1 MAEGRVAV
9 GDINILVVDDCAT
22 SSLLVKHQL
31 IALGAK
37 ASNITCVTN
46 TQAALLAAKT
56 RFYSFLVIDYHLAEK
71 YTGLDL
77 VHLLSRA
84 QLISDTTAVLM
95 ISSDA
100 TKETVLTALSSSGRV
115 RHLLTK
121 PLQTKALYTKMLQ
134 ALQEQQHI
142 AAVTKRLLASQP
154 LLLSD
159 VILLHKTHASSICV
173 ESLIIDTL
181 VERRDYTL
189 LEDYLPLCSQ
199 KEHASKVCATAFLL
213 HHQGHI
219 SEAVKVLADY
229 VTRNPLCLAAID
241 SLIGLYESLGQQRH
255 ALCLAKRA
263 FSLTPSNGSRFL
275 SASRITAKLGLFED
289 LYELGRTYA
298 AHLSQTDAQWLN
310 VLSSYVD
317 LVSDHFKTLTHI
329 HTKRKVL
336 VQLNEL
342 CLLTQK
348 QLGKE
353 QQVSLLAFKQLMQCK
368 LLLVESR
375 AAEAHLKLLESLS
388 YFYDIPTQMPIALLK
403 QALPLLAFFGEFSIR
418 RSLLGV
424 INQSCSSVRLQECNI
439 VPHEYDYPFSVE
451 TKLNAL
457 AAPDQQYHSNSESV
471 VNFLKQR
478 ALPPNWSRWLS
489 DYLSGSFSSQ
499 IPEPFSYHV
508 TDRE

>member
-9 GDINILVVDDCAT
+9 GDINILVVDDCST

-77 VHLLSRA
+77 VHLMSRA

-219 SEAVKVLADY
+219 SEAVKVLTDY

-275 SASRITAKLGLFED
+275 SASQITAKLGLFED

-329 HTKRKVL
+329 HSKRKVL

-342 CLLTQK
+342 CLLT
-348 QLGKE
+348 
-353 QQVSLLAFKQLMQCK
+353 
-368 LLLVESR
+368 
-375 AAEAHLKLLESLS
+375 
-388 YFYDIPTQMPIALLK
+388 
-403 QALPLLAFFGEFSIR
+403 
-418 RSLLGV
+418 
-424 INQSCSSVRLQECNI
+424 
-439 VPHEYDYPFSVE
+439 
-451 TKLNAL
+451 
-457 AAPDQQYHSNSESV
+457 
-471 VNFLKQR
+471 
-478 ALPPNWSRWLS
+478 
-489 DYLSGSFSSQ
+489 
-499 IPEPFSYHV
+499 
-508 TDRE
+508 

>member
-9 GDINILVVDDCAT
+9 GDINILVVDDCST

-229 VTRNPLCLAAID
+229 VTRNPLCLA
-241 SLIGLYESLGQQRH
+241 
-255 ALCLAKRA
+255 KRA

-289 LYELGRTYA
+289 LYELSRTYA

-329 HTKRKVL
+329 HSKRKVL

-353 QQVSLLAFKQLMQCK
+353 QQVNLLAFKQLMQCK

-508 TDRE
+508 TNRE

>member
-9 GDINILVVDDCAT
+9 GDINILVVDDCST

-37 ASNITCVTN
+37 ASNITCATN

-229 VTRNPLCLAAID
+229 VTRNPLCLA
-241 SLIGLYESLGQQRH
+241 
-255 ALCLAKRA
+255 KRA

-353 QQVSLLAFKQLMQCK
+353 QQVNLLAFKQLMQCK

-424 INQSCSSVRLQECNI
+424 INQSIVFISPTSRVQYRTTRIRLSI
-439 VPHEYDYPFSVE
+439 FSRDKTE
-451 TKLNAL
+451 
-457 AAPDQQYHSNSESV
+457 
-471 VNFLKQR
+471 R
-478 ALPPNWSRWLS
+478 
-489 DYLSGSFSSQ
+489 SGSAGPT
-499 IPEPFSYHV
+499 IPF
-508 TDRE
+508 

>member
-1 MAEGRVAV
+1 
-9 GDINILVVDDCAT
+9 
-22 SSLLVKHQL
+22 KHQL

-263 FSLTPSNGSRFL
+263 F
-275 SASRITAKLGLFED
+275 
-289 LYELGRTYA
+289 
-298 AHLSQTDAQWLN
+298 
-310 VLSSYVD
+310 
-317 LVSDHFKTLTHI
+317 
-329 HTKRKVL
+329 
-336 VQLNEL
+336 
-342 CLLTQK
+342 
-348 QLGKE
+348 
-353 QQVSLLAFKQLMQCK
+353 
-368 LLLVESR
+368 
-375 AAEAHLKLLESLS
+375 
-388 YFYDIPTQMPIALLK
+388 
-403 QALPLLAFFGEFSIR
+403 
-418 RSLLGV
+418 
-424 INQSCSSVRLQECNI
+424 
-439 VPHEYDYPFSVE
+439 
-451 TKLNAL
+451 
-457 AAPDQQYHSNSESV
+457 
-471 VNFLKQR
+471 
-478 ALPPNWSRWLS
+478 
-489 DYLSGSFSSQ
+489 
-499 IPEPFSYHV
+499 
-508 TDRE
+508 